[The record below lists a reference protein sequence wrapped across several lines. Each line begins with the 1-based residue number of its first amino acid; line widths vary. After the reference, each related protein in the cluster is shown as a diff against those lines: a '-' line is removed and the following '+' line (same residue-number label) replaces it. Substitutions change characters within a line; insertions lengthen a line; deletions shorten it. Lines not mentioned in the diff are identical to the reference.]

1 MFSNNGIEHGDFLRG
16 AMLAGVQHGG
26 RRSGM
31 NDARGVRLMSEHTST
46 ASSRAAVVFGVVS
59 AALTLAVAL
68 LGVGAIYIHAQY
80 LVVQDA
86 RDDLLFT
93 ARLAAD
99 TLTAGQKVSS
109 PQQGAIPAEWRADLA
124 RLHRLFGGQYEIQV
138 YTLRDDQPQLLLS
151 SAAFP
156 SSREAVS
163 ASPGLMNALRFRL
176 TVAEQLDSRALH
188 NGYLSAYASLPTR
201 APMVVVARMPLAQL
215 TDRLAGLRLAAS
227 AVFII
232 ALILSIGVGTAVFY
246 SRRQSEYNQWVTTR
260 AGLLEFELDVLEK
273 IAGNFPITQLMDSL
287 CEQFET
293 MVTGARCAVF
303 TVAGDRLKLLAAP
316 NIDARLRS
324 LMNHLPIGNTTSACG
339 AAAFRNE
346 AVIVPDTSISPL
358 WYSFRHIAQ
367 QHGIAASHSLPIRS
381 STGEVLAVFA
391 AYYPFKHYPSE
402 GEQQMSEVIAH
413 IAGIAIERARMI
425 DSLAEMNR
433 QLQDALAEATR
444 MAEVAESAS
453 RAKSEFLANM
463 SHEIRTPMNGIIGV
477 LDILADTPLD
487 AQQSEYLNLVRGSA
501 NTLMGIIN
509 DILDLSKIE
518 SGRMTLNPEPFDPV
532 QMVKEVAAL
541 FASPARNKGLELYA
555 DIAPD
560 VPRAVIGDELRIRQI
575 VNNLVSNAVKFTE
588 HGSITI
594 GLEYLGETET
604 ESGRCANLRIRVS
617 DTGIGIPPESLSRI
631 FEEFTQADGSIT
643 RRYGGTGLGL
653 AISKKLVEMM
663 GGQIRVQS
671 EPGKGST
678 FWIDLTLPLAQEAYR
693 PAETATSMPLRFT
706 SCHVLLAED
715 NEVNRM
721 VAVKMLQSL
730 GCTVD
735 VAVNGEEAVKKA
747 LQSQYDIILMDVQM
761 PEMDGYEA
769 TRRIR
774 EAERTTG
781 ERRII
786 IAMTAHSMESDRR
799 ACLEAG
805 MDDYLSKPVKRER
818 LAEML
823 AKWLGGQSL
832 AEAA

>member
-1 MFSNNGIEHGDFLRG
+1 
-16 AMLAGVQHGG
+16 
-26 RRSGM
+26 M
-31 NDARGVRLMSEHTST
+31 NEHTST
-46 ASSRAAVVFGVVS
+46 ASSRAAVALGIVS
-59 AALTLAVAL
+59 AVLTLAVAL
-68 LGVGAIYIHAQY
+68 LGGGAIYIHAQH
-80 LVVQDA
+80 LVVQEA

-93 ARLAAD
+93 ARLAVNA
-99 TLTAGQKVSS
+99 LTTGAKVSS
-109 PQQGAIPAEWRADLA
+109 SSQEAVPAEWRADLA
-124 RLHRLFGGQYEIQV
+124 RLHRLTGGLYEIHI
-138 YTLRDDQPQLLLS
+138 YTLRGNQPQLLLS
-151 SAAFP
+151 SIASP
-156 SSREAVS
+156 SSGEVVPAPPS
-163 ASPGLMNALRFRL
+163 LMNALRFRL
-176 TVAEQLDSRALH
+176 TVAEQPGSKASH
-188 NGYLSAYASLPTR
+188 SGYLSAYASLPSR
-201 APMVVVARMPLAQL
+201 VPMVVVTRMPMAQI

-246 SRRQSEYNQWVTTR
+246 SRRQSDYNQWVTTR
-260 AGLLEFELDVLEK
+260 AGLLEFELNVLEK
-273 IAGNFPITQLMDSL
+273 VAGNVPITQLMDSL

-293 MVTGARCAVF
+293 MISGARCAVF
-303 TVAGDRLKLLAAP
+303 TVEGDTLKLLAAP
-316 NIDARLRS
+316 SINEGLRS
-324 LMNHLPIGNTTSACG
+324 LIGNLPVGNTTSACG

-367 QHGIAASHSLPIRS
+367 QQGIAASYSLPIRS
-381 STGEVLAVFA
+381 STGQVLAVFA

-402 GEQQMSEVIAH
+402 GEQQLAEVIAH

-425 DSLAEMNR
+425 ESLAEMNR

-444 MAEVAESAS
+444 MAEIAESAS

-477 LDILADTPLD
+477 LDMLADTPLD

-518 SGRMTLNPEPFDPV
+518 SGRMTLNPEPFDPA
-532 QMVKEVAAL
+532 QMVKEVAEL
-541 FASPARNKGLELYA
+541 FAPPARNKGLALHA
-555 DIAPD
+555 NIAPD

-575 VNNLVSNAVKFTE
+575 VNNLVNNAVKFTE

-594 GLEYLGETET
+594 SLEYMG
-604 ESGRCANLRIRVS
+604 ESGTERERSANLRIRVS
-617 DTGIGIPPESLSRI
+617 DTGIGIPPESLPRI

-663 GGQIRVQS
+663 GGQIGVQS

-678 FWIDLTLPLAQEAYR
+678 FWIDLPLPLAEEVYR
-693 PAETATSMPLRFT
+693 PVETEISAPLRFT
-706 SCHVLLAED
+706 SCRVLLAED

-769 TRRIR
+769 TRHIR
-774 EAERTTG
+774 EAERATG
-781 ERRII
+781 DHRII

-805 MDDYLSKPVKRER
+805 MDDYLSKPVKRNM

-823 AKWLGGQSL
+823 SRWLGAQQL

>member
-1 MFSNNGIEHGDFLRG
+1 
-16 AMLAGVQHGG
+16 
-26 RRSGM
+26 
-31 NDARGVRLMSEHTST
+31 MSEHTGT
-46 ASSRAAVVFGVVS
+46 ASSRAAQAFGVIS

-68 LGVGAIYIHAQY
+68 LGMGAIYIHAQY
-80 LVVQDA
+80 LVVQEA
-86 RDDLLFT
+86 RDDLLF
-93 ARLAAD
+93 AATLVAN
-99 TLTAGQKVSS
+99 TLTTGQEVPSA
-109 PQQGAIPAEWRADLA
+109 PQEGIPADWRANLD
-124 RLHRLFGGQYEIQV
+124 RLHRLLGGRYAIQV
-138 YTLRDDQPQLLLS
+138 CALRDDQPRLLFS
-151 SAAFP
+151 SAVSP
-156 SSREAVS
+156 SSREAPS
-163 ASPGLMNALRFRL
+163 ASPALMNALRFGL
-176 TVAEQLDSRALH
+176 TVAEQLDSRAFQ

-201 APMVVVARMPLAQL
+201 PPMVVVARMPVAQL
-215 TDRLAGLRLAAS
+215 TDRMSGLRLAAS
-227 AVFII
+227 AMFII
-232 ALILSIGVGTAVFY
+232 ALILSTAVGLAVFY
-246 SRRQSEYNQWVTTR
+246 SSRQSEYNQWVTTR
-260 AGLLEFELDVLEK
+260 AGLLEFEMKVLEQ
-273 IAGNFPITQLMDSL
+273 IAGDVSLTQVMDSL
-287 CEQFET
+287 CEQFES
-293 MVTGARCAVF
+293 MISGARCAVF
-303 TVAGDRLKLLAAP
+303 TVDGDKLKLLAAP
-316 NIDARLRS
+316 NIDARWRS
-324 LMNHLPIGNTTSACG
+324 LMEWLPVGNSTSDCG

-346 AVIVPDTSISPL
+346 TVIVADTSISPL
-358 WYSFRHIAQ
+358 WYSFRHVAQ
-367 QHGIAASHSLPIRS
+367 EQGIAASYSLPIRS
-381 STGEVLAVFA
+381 STGQVLAVFA

-402 GEQQMSEVIAH
+402 GERQLAEVIAH
-413 IAGIAIERARMI
+413 IAGIAIERASMI
-425 DSLAEMNR
+425 ESLAEMNR

-444 MAEVAESAS
+444 MAEIAESAS

-463 SHEIRTPMNGIIGV
+463 SHEIRTPMNGIIGL
-477 LDILADTPLD
+477 LDMLADTPLD
-487 AQQSEYLNLVRGSA
+487 TQQREYLNLIRGSA
-501 NTLMGIIN
+501 NTLLGIIN

-518 SGRMTLNPEPFDPV
+518 SGRMTLSPAPFDPV
-532 QMVKEVAAL
+532 QMVREVAAL
-541 FASPARNKGLELYA
+541 FAPRARDKGVELYT
-555 DIAPD
+555 DVAPD
-560 VPRAVIGDELRIRQI
+560 VPQAVIGDELRIRQV

-594 GLEYLGETET
+594 GLQYLGETVREGERT
-604 ESGRCANLRIRVS
+604 ARLRIRVS

-663 GGQIRVQS
+663 GGQIGVQS
-671 EPGKGST
+671 EPGKGSS
-678 FWIDLTLPLAQEAYR
+678 FWIDLSLPLAEQVYR
-693 PAETATSMPLRFT
+693 SAERETSTPLRFT

-715 NEVNRM
+715 NEVNRL

>member
-1 MFSNNGIEHGDFLRG
+1 MEWLPVGNS
-16 AMLAGVQHGG
+16 
-26 RRSGM
+26 
-31 NDARGVRLMSEHTST
+31 TS
-46 ASSRAAVVFGVVS
+46 
-59 AALTLAVAL
+59 
-68 LGVGAIYIHAQY
+68 
-80 LVVQDA
+80 D
-86 RDDLLFT
+86 
-93 ARLAAD
+93 
-99 TLTAGQKVSS
+99 
-109 PQQGAIPAEWRADLA
+109 
-124 RLHRLFGGQYEIQV
+124 
-138 YTLRDDQPQLLLS
+138 
-151 SAAFP
+151 
-156 SSREAVS
+156 
-163 ASPGLMNALRFRL
+163 
-176 TVAEQLDSRALH
+176 
-188 NGYLSAYASLPTR
+188 
-201 APMVVVARMPLAQL
+201 
-215 TDRLAGLRLAAS
+215 
-227 AVFII
+227 
-232 ALILSIGVGTAVFY
+232 
-246 SRRQSEYNQWVTTR
+246 
-260 AGLLEFELDVLEK
+260 
-273 IAGNFPITQLMDSL
+273 
-287 CEQFET
+287 
-293 MVTGARCAVF
+293 
-303 TVAGDRLKLLAAP
+303 
-316 NIDARLRS
+316 
-324 LMNHLPIGNTTSACG
+324 CG

-346 AVIVPDTSISPL
+346 TVIVADTSISPL
-358 WYSFRHIAQ
+358 WYSFRHVAQ
-367 QHGIAASHSLPIRS
+367 EQGIAASYSLPIRS
-381 STGEVLAVFA
+381 STGQVLAVFA

-402 GEQQMSEVIAH
+402 GERQLAEVIAH
-413 IAGIAIERARMI
+413 IAGIAIERASMI
-425 DSLAEMNR
+425 ESLAEMNR

-444 MAEVAESAS
+444 MAEIAESAS

-463 SHEIRTPMNGIIGV
+463 SHEIRTPMNGIIGL
-477 LDILADTPLD
+477 LDMLADTPVD
-487 AQQSEYLNLVRGSA
+487 TQQREYLNLIRGSA
-501 NTLMGIIN
+501 NTLLGIIN

-518 SGRMTLNPEPFDPV
+518 SGRMTLSPAPFDPV
-532 QMVKEVAAL
+532 QMVREVAAL
-541 FASPARNKGLELYA
+541 FAPRARDKGVELYT
-555 DIAPD
+555 DVAPD
-560 VPRAVIGDELRIRQI
+560 VPHTVVGDELRIRQV
-575 VNNLVSNAVKFTE
+575 VNNLASNAVKFTE

-594 GLEYLGETET
+594 GLQYLGETVREGERT
-604 ESGRCANLRIRVS
+604 ARLRIRVS

-747 LQSQYDIILMDVQM
+747 LQSHYDIILMDVQM